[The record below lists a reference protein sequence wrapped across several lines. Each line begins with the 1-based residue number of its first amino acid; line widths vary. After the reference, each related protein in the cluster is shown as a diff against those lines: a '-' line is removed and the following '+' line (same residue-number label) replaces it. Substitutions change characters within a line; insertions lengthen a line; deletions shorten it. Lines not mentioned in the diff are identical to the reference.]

1 MGMPELAINGGAPL
15 RDKPF
20 PGWPPP
26 DPGFVEAVAR
36 VAQSGCW
43 GIGGPMN
50 ERMATSF
57 AAFHDAEYAV
67 PCTSGTTA
75 LEVALR
81 ATGIGPGDEVIVPPY
96 TFIATAS
103 SVIAAGAVP
112 VFADVCAD
120 TLCLDP
126 AQVERQIT
134 PLTRAIIGV
143 HIGGMPCDL
152 DSLTALA
159 TQRGLVLIEDCAQA
173 HGAEYGGQR
182 VGAFG
187 DAGAFSFQSS
197 KNVAAG
203 EGGLVVT
210 NRRDVYER
218 AWSYVNVGRVQD
230 GGWYDHRVFGTNLRM
245 TEFQA
250 ALILRGL
257 ELLPGHMD
265 TRDACASHLRER
277 LDRIAG
283 IGYQAF
289 SPGATRSAWHLFI
302 FRYDRKAWGG
312 VPLSRFVQA
321 LAAEGIPVG
330 TGYNPLYQ
338 EGMFR
343 AGWDRTRPPFSSG
356 VYSGHV
362 DYEETQCPVCE
373 ELCAEGSFWM
383 GQSALLGTVADMDDV
398 ADAVAKLRENRAEL
412 EGDGA

>member
-1 MGMPELAINGGAPL
+1 MPQLAINGGPPL
-15 RDKPF
+15 RQKPF

-50 ERMATSF
+50 ERMAASF
-57 AAFHDAEYAV
+57 AAFHDAEYAI

-81 ATGIGPGDEVIVPPY
+81 AAGIGPGDEVIVPPY
-96 TFIATAS
+96 TFVATAS

-112 VFADVCAD
+112 VFADVCPD
-120 TLCLDP
+120 TLCVDP
-126 AQVERQIT
+126 TEVEKQVT
-134 PLTRAIIGV
+134 PLTRALICV

-159 TQRGLVLIEDCAQA
+159 ARRGLVLIEDCAQA
-173 HGAEYGGQR
+173 HGAEYGGRR

-210 NRRDVYER
+210 NRRDLYER

-230 GGWYDHRVFGTNLRM
+230 GGWYDHRVFGTNLRL

-250 ALILRGL
+250 ALVLRGL
-257 ELLPGHMD
+257 ELLPAHMD
-265 TRDACASHLRER
+265 LRDACSVHLRKR
-277 LDRIAG
+277 LRAIPG
-283 IGYQAF
+283 IGYQEF

-302 FRYDRKAWGG
+302 FRYDAKAWAKL
-312 VPLSRFVQA
+312 PLRRFVEA
-321 LAAEGIPVG
+321 LAAEGVPVG
-330 TGYNPLYQ
+330 LGYNPLYR

-343 AGWDRTRPPFSSG
+343 AGWDPARPPFSPA

-362 DYEETQCPVCE
+362 DYAATQCPVCE
-373 ELCAEGSFWM
+373 HLCEEGSFWM
-383 GQSALLGTVADMDDV
+383 GQSTLLGTPADMDDV
-398 ADAVAKLRENRAEL
+398 ADAILKLRENLSEL
-412 EGDGA
+412 GEPES